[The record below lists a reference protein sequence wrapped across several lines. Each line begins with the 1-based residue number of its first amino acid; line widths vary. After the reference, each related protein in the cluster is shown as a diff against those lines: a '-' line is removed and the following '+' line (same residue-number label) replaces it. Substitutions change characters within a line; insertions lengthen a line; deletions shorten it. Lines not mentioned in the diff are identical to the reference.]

1 MERDEPRYLHF
12 LAPAFAPVREDEND
26 DDHDHGRPA
35 EPADGVKADTTDE
48 AAHEPPGAALMARIA
63 DGLRAR
69 GWRCDFT
76 WATYRGHG
84 LDARRVKR
92 RYDLELWLADA
103 EDGRWELSA
112 EPRRGL
118 FRKLFQQKPD
128 PAEHALLRL
137 NIDETLEEIAEVSR
151 PSPWRRVPLGQP

>member
-1 MERDEPRYLHF
+1 MERDEPRFLHF
-12 LAPAFAPVREDEND
+12 LAPAFAPTRDEDED
-26 DDHDHGRPA
+26 DAHEAESDLDPPA
-35 EPADGVKADTTDE
+35 PSEA
-48 AAHEPPGAALMARIA
+48 AAHEPPGSALMARIA

-69 GWRCDFT
+69 GWRCDYT

-92 RYDLELWLADA
+92 RYDLELWLADP
-103 EDGRWELSA
+103 EEGRWELSA

-137 NIDETLEEIAEVSR
+137 NIDEALEDIPEVSR
-151 PSPWRRVPLGQP
+151 ASPWRRMPLGQA

>member
-1 MERDEPRYLHF
+1 MEREEPRYLHF
-12 LAPAFAPVREDEND
+12 LAPAFAPVREED
-26 DDHDHGRPA
+26 DDGAVPT
-35 EPADGVKADTTDE
+35 EPADDTRPDETDS
-48 AAHEPPGAALMARIA
+48 ASHEPPGAALMARIA
-63 DGLRAR
+63 DGLRSR
-69 GWRCDFT
+69 GWRCDYT

-103 EDGRWELSA
+103 EEGRWELSA

-128 PAEHALLRL
+128 PDEHALLRL
-137 NIDETLEEIAEVSR
+137 HLDETLEDIAEVSR